1 MNGWALTGVAL
12 LWAASVAAL
21 IILIRRWR
29 IVEEAPLEKIR
40 ESKERALA
48 DARENLR
55 KGRAK
60 MPKKA
65 GPSLEILG
73 ALAQDEKLM
82 AGQIRKWL
90 SEKEDG
96 KTKK

>member
-1 MNGWALTGVAL
+1 MAGVAL
-12 LWAASVAAL
+12 LWAVSVAAL

-29 IVEEAPLEKIR
+29 IIEEASPEEIR
-40 ESKERALA
+40 KSKERALA
-48 DARENLR
+48 SARENLR

-60 MPKKA
+60 MSKKA
-65 GPSLEILG
+65 EPSLEILG
-73 ALAQDEKLM
+73 ALAQDKKLM
-82 AGQIRKWL
+82 ADQIRKWL

>member
-1 MNGWALTGVAL
+1 MAGVAL
-12 LWAASVAAL
+12 LWAVSVAAL

-29 IVEEAPLEKIR
+29 IVEEATPEEIR
-40 ESKERALA
+40 KSKERALA
-48 DARENLR
+48 SARENLR

-65 GPSLEILG
+65 MPSLEILG
-73 ALAQDEKLM
+73 ALAQDKKLM
-82 AGQIRKWL
+82 ADQIRKWL